1 MNLATSKQ
9 QSMALQVLNILVQ
22 QEKLISVEM
31 IAEILDEDEYEINV
45 ILDRWR
51 EFLHLESIAG
61 EIRCCLYHA
70 SFRNW
75 LRQQLE
81 SKLLSV

>member
-1 MNLATSKQ
+1 
-9 QSMALQVLNILVQ
+9 VLNILVQ
-22 QEKLISVEM
+22 QEEPISGEM

-51 EFLHLESIAG
+51 EFLYVESIAG
-61 EIRCCLYHA
+61 QIRYRLYHA
-70 SFRNW
+70 SFCNW

-81 SKLLSV
+81 PLA